1 MRNSYCPWT
10 GAILLS
16 LVAFTGCTSRPAS
29 APGVQK
35 STLQSGYDAL
45 EARQYEQAL
54 AQADG
59 YLQSNSRSGDS
70 SAGTAAA
77 LYLRGRSYEGRV
89 AADQAQAQAN
99 LQSARTAYIQ
109 CLSQKPGQPL
119 AAYARTSLANVAYF
133 QDDYA
138 TALAQW
144 SAAYDALDRGD
155 VKSWVLY
162 RIGICQ
168 QRMGQFEQAD
178 KTFAQ

>member
-10 GAILLS
+10 GAILL
-16 LVAFTGCTSRPAS
+16 LFCLFTGCSSRPA
-29 APGVQK
+29 APAPARAAQR

-54 AQADG
+54 AEADA
-59 YLQSNSRSGDS
+59 YLQSHPRSADS
-70 SAGTAAA
+70 PAGAAAA

-89 AADQAQAQAN
+89 AADQAQAQTN

-109 CLSQKPGQPL
+109 CLEQKPAQPL

-144 SAAYDALDRGD
+144 SAAYDQLDRQD
-155 VKSWVLY
+155 VKAWV
-162 RIGICQ
+162 
-168 QRMGQFEQAD
+168 
-178 KTFAQ
+178 